1 MKNQDL
7 LLFVL
12 LAVFGFLIWNRSVNE
27 RFTDVSASTPVA
39 PAVIQ
44 NIITSIQDK
53 DPDLY
58 PIQTVYINPFGGDQG
73 SMVYNARIIFLNTRG
88 YFGIQYDVQADGN
101 GKILNMNMQAHP
113 NALGPFMGYTE
124 DKGCGELDDEQSESG
139 GWQKR
144 RHVDRTSDKQRQEQ
158 RQAESE
164 VGRDAHGAAGWM
176 DYAELCVSC
185 DNRTDELRLLG
196 NGVVPAT
203 AARAF
208 TVLME
213 ELLA

>member
-1 MKNQDL
+1 
-7 LLFVL
+7 
-12 LAVFGFLIWNRSVNE
+12 
-27 RFTDVSASTPVA
+27 
-39 PAVIQ
+39 
-44 NIITSIQDK
+44 
-53 DPDLY
+53 
-58 PIQTVYINPFGGDQG
+58 
-73 SMVYNARIIFLNTRG
+73 
-88 YFGIQYDVQADGN
+88 
-101 GKILNMNMQAHP
+101 
-113 NALGPFMGYTE
+113 MGYTE

-164 VGRDAHGAAGWM
+164 VGRDFARRLHGVDISELSGLSHSELAEIYEWM
-176 DYAELCVSC
+176 VKC

>member
-1 MKNQDL
+1 MGVEGDC
-7 LLFVL
+7 VL
-12 LAVFGFLIWNRSVNE
+12 HEGRSEEELQSDPSGVGDTEGE
-27 RFTDVSASTPVA
+27 RPTACGAEYEGQCGELCTPSA
-39 PAVIQ
+39 
-44 NIITSIQDK
+44 
-53 DPDLY
+53 
-58 PIQTVYINPFGGDQG
+58 G
-73 SMVYNARIIFLNTRG
+73 SEG
-88 YFGIQYDVQADGN
+88 S
-101 GKILNMNMQAHP
+101 
-113 NALGPFMGYTE
+113 MGYTE

-158 RQAESE
+158 RKAEPE
-164 VGRDAHGAAGWM
+164 VGRDFARRLHGVDISELSGLSHSELAEIYEWM
-176 DYAELCVSC
+176 VKC

>member
-1 MKNQDL
+1 MGVEGDC
-7 LLFVL
+7 VL
-12 LAVFGFLIWNRSVNE
+12 HEGRSEEELQSDPSGVGDTEGE
-27 RFTDVSASTPVA
+27 RPTACGAEYEGQCGELCTPSA
-39 PAVIQ
+39 
-44 NIITSIQDK
+44 
-53 DPDLY
+53 
-58 PIQTVYINPFGGDQG
+58 G
-73 SMVYNARIIFLNTRG
+73 SEG
-88 YFGIQYDVQADGN
+88 S
-101 GKILNMNMQAHP
+101 
-113 NALGPFMGYTE
+113 MGYTE

-158 RQAESE
+158 RQAEPE
-164 VGRDAHGAAGWM
+164 MGRDAHGAAGWM

-208 TVLME
+208 AVLIH
-213 ELLA
+213 ELTSEQVEKQPC